1 MARDALLDMYLKDV
15 SVYQVLTREQEV
27 TLALRLRGGD
37 QQARQELIQ
46 CNLRL
51 VLSVA
56 RQYDNQGM
64 PLLDVIEEGNIGL
77 MRAVV
82 RFNPDLECRFSTYA
96 VHWIKQA
103 IRRALLEKVKNIR
116 VPAYMAELVARY
128 KKFSRDNPHVTSIA
142 EISKALRLPTEN
154 AKLVARIQR
163 TSLIN
168 AANLDTQEVSDL
180 SSYFE
185 DDHIDADPEAMVG
198 NAEDVAF
205 LQGRLNQLPE
215 REAEVLRYRYGMDD
229 FPVMTLEEIGKVFGL
244 TRERVRQ
251 IEAKA
256 IKRLRELI
264 PAENVL

>member
-15 SVYQVLTREQEV
+15 SVFQVLTREAECA
-27 TLALRLRGGD
+27 LARRLRAGEHA
-37 QQARQELIQ
+37 ARQELIQ

-77 MRAVV
+77 MRAVE

-116 VPAYMAELVARY
+116 VPAYMAELVARW
-128 KKFSRDNPHVTSIA
+128 KKFSRDNPTVTSIP

-154 AKLVARIQR
+154 AKLIHRIMR

-168 AANLDTQEVSDL
+168 ASNLDTQEVSDL

-185 DDHIDADPEAMVG
+185 DEHADADPEAVVG
-198 NAEDVAF
+198 NGEDVTF

-256 IKRLRELI
+256 LKRLRELI